1 MTEAGKRNLGLL
13 VVRMGPTAPDEE
25 EFNAWYD
32 FEHLPQ
38 RLAIPGFVSG
48 ERYVC
53 LQGSPKYVAIYDLAD
68 TGVITGREYLAE
80 AGQHFTPWS
89 KRMLARVGSVW
100 TRLDLEQIYPGTL
113 QRRPGWSGAALYEFG
128 EVDAESLVRCAEQID
143 ATEPLIQA
151 RAFTG
156 VFNID
161 KPAALLMLEAPAWRL
176 LPTWSGAQL
185 SERLGPVAAAL
196 RSYHLYTKYWRSDI
210 IGTLIRPEHP

>member
-1 MTEAGKRNLGLL
+1 
-13 VVRMGPTAPDEE
+13 MGPTAQDEE

-38 RLAIPGFVSG
+38 RLALPGFLTG
-48 ERYVC
+48 ERFVC
-53 LQGSPKYVAIYDLAD
+53 LEGAPRYVAIYDLSD
-68 TGVITGREYLAE
+68 TDVITGRDYLAE

-113 QRRPGWSGAALYEFG
+113 PRRADWDGVALYEFG
-128 EVDAESLVRCAEQID
+128 DVEGDALARCAEAINT
-143 ATEPLIQA
+143 AESFMQA

-156 VFNID
+156 VFID
-161 KPAALLMLEAPAWRL
+161 RPAGLLMIEAPAWPL
-176 LPTWSGAQL
+176 LPRWSGAEL
-185 SERLGPVAAAL
+185 AERLGPVAGSL

-210 IGTLIRPEHP
+210 VGTLIRPERS